1 MANLEARQ
9 ITIKELFEKC
19 FIIPEYQR
27 PYSWTINQCETLWDD
42 LYEFIFPDDN
52 ADEFDESSEY
62 YLGSIVTFSNKEN
75 EKDKEVIDGQQ
86 RLTTLTLLLR
96 AFWDKFLDPER
107 ENKTLK
113 EMIGKCIWQ
122 VNRYGETQTDL
133 LRISSK
139 VADNEDRMSFNNI
152 LLSGVIKDDKS
163 NYAQNYQFF
172 QKKISELSQN
182 GTEKIKSF
190 PAALLHNCAVIYI
203 EAAKQEDAL
212 RIFSTLNDRGLP
224 LSDTDIFKAEM
235 YKDIEDKTAFVEKWK
250 ELEENSK
257 DCFTTANNPMDE
269 LFINYMYFLRAK
281 KGIVKTTTIA
291 LRKYFEQDKY
301 SALKKDDTLH
311 DLEVLVD
318 FWNKVTCLHEDFS
331 DEVRKRLYVL
341 KYAPNRMWT
350 NFASVYY
357 MHHKD
362 NFFEESKQDDF
373 KEFLDKS
380 IAFFWGAVV
389 NGTSLGSIKNPIFK
403 AMKDIVDDNEITLR
417 EFSEEGIK
425 SSLEHYDFRN
435 GRPITKAMLTWW
447 SVIEKGENLDL
458 SKEYDIEH
466 IYAKKLYDDI
476 GGLEDKKTLE
486 LLGNKSLLEKRINVR
501 VSDNWFEVKCTM
513 KNGYNA
519 SVIKEM
525 QEMADNYGKRFEEKD
540 ILSRNKMIHE
550 AFLKFLKTNG
560 ILFE

>member
-1 MANLEARQ
+1 
-9 ITIKELFEKC
+9 
-19 FIIPEYQR
+19 
-27 PYSWTINQCETLWDD
+27 
-42 LYEFIFPDDN
+42 
-52 ADEFDESSEY
+52 
-62 YLGSIVTFSNKEN
+62 
-75 EKDKEVIDGQQ
+75 
-86 RLTTLTLLLR
+86 
-96 AFWDKFLDPER
+96 
-107 ENKTLK
+107 
-113 EMIGKCIWQ
+113 MIGNCIWQ
-122 VNRYGETQTDL
+122 VNRYGDTQTDL

-139 VADNEDRMSFNNI
+139 VADNEDRTSFNNI
-152 LLSGVIKDDKS
+152 LLSGVITDDKS

-190 PAALLHNCAVIYI
+190 PAALLHNCVVIYI
-203 EAAKQEDAL
+203 EAVKQEDAL

-235 YKDIEDKTAFVEKWK
+235 YKYVENKTAFVKKWK

-257 DCFTTANNPMDE
+257 DCFTSANNPMDE
-269 LFINYMYFLRAK
+269 LFTNYMYFLRAK
-281 KGIVKTTTIA
+281 EGNVKTTTIA
-291 LRKYFEQDKY
+291 LRKYFEKDKY
-301 SALKKDDTLH
+301 SALKKDDTLD

-318 FWNKVTCLHEDFS
+318 FWNKVTVLHEDFS

-357 MHHKD
+357 MHNKD
-362 NFFEESKQDDF
+362 NFFENKQDDF

-389 NGTSLGSIKNPIFK
+389 NGISLGSIKNPIFK
-403 AMKDIVDDNEITLR
+403 AMKDIVDDNEITLT

-425 SSLEHYDFRN
+425 SSLEYYDFRN

-447 SVIEKGENLDL
+447 AVIENGENLDL
-458 SKEYDIEH
+458 RKEYDIEH

-540 ILSRNKMIHE
+540 ILSRNKKIHE

>member
-52 ADEFDESSEY
+52 ADNFDERNEY

-107 ENKTLK
+107 ENEKLK

-139 VADNEDRMSFNNI
+139 VADNEDRISFNNI
-152 LLSGVIKDDKS
+152 LLSGVITDDKS

-250 ELEENSK
+250 ELEEKSK

-269 LFINYMYFLRAK
+269 LFINYMYFLRVK

-540 ILSRNKMIHE
+540 ILSRNKKIHE

>member
-1 MANLEARQ
+1 MANLLARQ
-9 ITIKELFEKC
+9 ITIKELFEKS

-27 PYSWTINQCETLWDD
+27 PYSWTVNQCETLWDD
-42 LYEFIFPDDN
+42 LYEFIFPDGN
-52 ADEFDESSEY
+52 ADNFDENSEY

-96 AFWDKFLDPER
+96 VFWDKFLDPEN
-107 ENKTLK
+107 ENKRLK
-113 EMIGKCIWQ
+113 EMIGNCIWQ
-122 VNRYGETQTDL
+122 VNRYGDTQTDL

-139 VADNEDRMSFNNI
+139 VADNEDRISFNNI
-152 LLSGVIKDDKS
+152 LLSGVITDDKS

-235 YKDIEDKTAFVEKWK
+235 YKYVENKTAFVEKWK
-250 ELEENSK
+250 ELEEKSK
-257 DCFTTANNPMDE
+257 DCFTSANNPMDE
-269 LFINYMYFLRAK
+269 LFTNYMYFLRAK
-281 KGIVKTTTIA
+281 EGNVKTTTIA
-291 LRKYFEQDKY
+291 LRKYFEKDKY
-301 SALKKDDTLH
+301 SALKKDDTLD

-318 FWNKVTCLHEDFS
+318 FWNKVNGLHEDFS

-357 MHHKD
+357 MHNRD
-362 NFFEESKQDDF
+362 NFFENKQDDF

-403 AMKDIVDDNEITLR
+403 AMKDIVDDNEITLT

-425 SSLEHYDFRN
+425 SSLEYYDFRN

-447 SVIEKGENLDL
+447 AVIENGENLDL
-458 SKEYDIEH
+458 RKEYDIEH

-476 GGLEDKKTLE
+476 GGLKDKKTLE

-525 QEMADNYGKRFEEKD
+525 QEMANVYGKRFEEKD
-540 ILSRNKMIHE
+540 ILSRNEEIHN